1 MEKGIIKQLADELS
15 ARINPAIPV
24 SAAFWSKKELCA
36 CLAVSEST
44 LNKIILSPDFP
55 VSYRF
60 PASTDGSK
68 KGYPR
73 WAAKEVLAWAEKYR
87 GKEAAL

>member
-24 SAAFWSKKELCA
+24 SAAFWSKKEIAA
-36 CLAVSEST
+36 CLCVSEST
-44 LNKIILSPDFP
+44 LNKIILTPGFP

-60 PASTDGSK
+60 PASTEGK

-73 WAAKEVLAWAEKYR
+73 WAAKEVLAWAEQFR
-87 GKEAAL
+87 GREATL

>member
-1 MEKGIIKQLADELS
+1 MEQGIIKQLAAEIS
-15 ARINPAIPV
+15 AQITPAVPV

-36 CLAVSEST
+36 CLSVSEST
-44 LNKIILSPDFP
+44 LNKIILTPDFP

-60 PASTDGSK
+60 PASTDGGK

-73 WAAKEVLAWAEKYR
+73 WSAREVLAWAEKYR
-87 GKEAAL
+87 GKEATL